1 MISPLRSIPN
11 RQVALAYW
19 RQKTTRRAAERLA
32 APDLLEILLDGYCVL
47 DEQGRIQHTNPAL
60 ENLLGCPASQLRG
73 RLLMDFIELN
83 CQTDYLSLLELM
95 KYSRIRVGPLEIEMK
110 SAAGEPLAVFLTL
123 APYPNGSPSNAQV
136 LLRDVSQWRQVQNE
150 LVSVNLMLEQ
160 SFTDTLE
167 GWARALELRDYET
180 HGHTQRVAEATVQ
193 LALEVGY
200 RVEEV
205 LNLRHGALLHDIGK
219 MAISDTI
226 LLKPGPLSE
235 AEWEIMRRHPVYAE
249 QLLRQIDYLRPAI
262 PIPYCHHEKWD
273 GSGYPRGL
281 KGEQIPLEARLFAVI
296 DVYDALRSSRP
307 YRSEPWSEERTLE
320 HIRREAGTHFD
331 PEVVK
336 VFLRMKGF
344 A

>member
-1 MISPLRSIPN
+1 MIPPLRSTPS
-11 RQVALAYW
+11 RSLALAYW
-19 RQKTTRRAAERLA
+19 RQKTARRAAARPSA
-32 APDLLEILLDGYCVL
+32 SNLLDILLDGYCVL
-47 DEQGRIQHTNPAL
+47 DEEGRIQHTNPAL
-60 ENLLGCPASQLRG
+60 ENLLACPAASLCG
-73 RLLMDFIELN
+73 RMLMEFIAPS

-95 KYSRIRVGPLEIEMK
+95 KYSRSRIGPLEVEMK
-110 SAAGEPLAVFLTL
+110 TAAGEPLAVFLTL
-123 APYPNGSPSNAQV
+123 APSPNGGRELAQV

-150 LVSVNLMLEQ
+150 LVAVNLMLEQ

-167 GWARALELRDYET
+167 GWAKALELRDYET

-193 LALEVGY
+193 LALEMGY
-200 RVEEV
+200 RLEEV

-226 LLKPGPLSE
+226 LLKPGPLNE

-273 GSGYPRGL
+273 GSGYPQGL
-281 KGEQIPLEARLFAVI
+281 KREQIPLEARLFAVI

-307 YRSEPWSEERTLE
+307 YRPEPWSEERTLE
-320 HIRREAGTHFD
+320 HIRQQAGTHFD
-331 PEVVK
+331 PDVVNA
-336 VFLRMKGF
+336 FLRMKNF

>member
-1 MISPLRSIPN
+1 M
-11 RQVALAYW
+11 
-19 RQKTTRRAAERLA
+19 
-32 APDLLEILLDGYCVL
+32 DGYCVL
-47 DEQGRIQHTNPAL
+47 DEDGLIQHTNPAL
-60 ENLLGCPASQLRG
+60 ENMLGCSAHQLNG
-73 RLLMDFIELN
+73 SPLTNFIEAV
-83 CQTDYLSLLELM
+83 CREDYLSLWELM
-95 KYSRIRVGPLEIEMK
+95 KYSHSRVGPLEIEMK
-110 SAAGEPLAVFLTL
+110 TCGGEPLAVFVTL
-123 APYPNGSPSNAQV
+123 APYPNAGKVMTQV
-136 LLRDVSQWRQVQNE
+136 LLRDVSQWRQIQNE

-167 GWARALELRDYET
+167 GWGRALELRDYET
-180 HGHTQRVAEATVQ
+180 HGHTQRVAELTVQ
-193 LALEVGY
+193 LALEIGY
-200 RVEEV
+200 HIEEI

-226 LLKPGPLSE
+226 LLKAGPLNE
-235 AEWEIMRRHPVYAE
+235 TEWEIMRRHPVYAE

-307 YRSEPWSEERTLE
+307 YRPEPWSEERTLE
-320 HIRREAGTHFD
+320 HIQREAGRHFD
-331 PEVVK
+331 PEVVR
-336 VFLRMKGF
+336 VFLKMKGF

>member
-1 MISPLRSIPN
+1 MIPPLRSTPS
-11 RQVALAYW
+11 RSLALAYW
-19 RQKTTRRAAERLA
+19 RQKTARRAAARPSA
-32 APDLLEILLDGYCVL
+32 SNLLDILLDGYCVL
-47 DEQGRIQHTNPAL
+47 DEEGRIQHTNPAL
-60 ENLLGCPASQLRG
+60 ESLLACPAHQLGG
-73 RLLMDFIELN
+73 RLLLEFIEPS
-83 CQTDYLSLLELM
+83 CQTDFLSLLELM
-95 KYSRIRVGPLEIEMK
+95 KYSRSRIGPLEVEMK
-110 SAAGEPLAVFLTL
+110 TAAGEPLAVFLTL
-123 APYPNGSPSNAQV
+123 APSPNGGRELAQV

-150 LVSVNLMLEQ
+150 LVAVNLMLEQ

-167 GWARALELRDYET
+167 GWAKALELRDYET

-193 LALEVGY
+193 LALEIGY
-200 RVEEV
+200 RLEEV

-226 LLKPGPLSE
+226 LLKPGPLNE

-273 GSGYPRGL
+273 GSGYPQGL

-307 YRSEPWSEERTLE
+307 YRPAPWSEERTLE
-320 HIRREAGTHFD
+320 HIRQQAGTHFD

-336 VFLRMKGF
+336 AFLKMKNF
-344 A
+344 D

>member
-1 MISPLRSIPN
+1 MISPLRSIPD
-11 RQVALAYW
+11 RRVALAYW
-19 RQKTTRRAAERLA
+19 RQKTGRRAAERLA

-60 ENLLGCPASQLRG
+60 ENLLGCPASQLSG

-95 KYSRIRVGPLEIEMK
+95 KYSHSRVGPLEIEMK

-123 APYPNGSPSNAQV
+123 APYSNGSPNNAQV

-150 LVSVNLMLEQ
+150 LVAVNLMLEQ

-226 LLKPGPLSE
+226 LLKPGPLNE

-320 HIRREAGTHFD
+320 HIRHGAGTHFD

>member
-1 MISPLRSIPN
+1 MIPPLRSTPS
-11 RQVALAYW
+11 RSLALAYW
-19 RQKTTRRAAERLA
+19 RQKTARRAAARPSA
-32 APDLLEILLDGYCVL
+32 SNLLDILLDGYCVL
-47 DEQGRIQHTNPAL
+47 DEEGRIQHTNPAL
-60 ENLLGCPASQLRG
+60 ESLLACPAHQLGG
-73 RLLMDFIELN
+73 RLLLEFIEPS
-83 CQTDYLSLLELM
+83 CQTDFLSLLELM
-95 KYSRIRVGPLEIEMK
+95 KYSRSRIGPLEVEMK
-110 SAAGEPLAVFLTL
+110 TAAGEPLAVFLTL
-123 APYPNGSPSNAQV
+123 APSPNGGRELAQV

-150 LVSVNLMLEQ
+150 LVAVNLMLEQ

-167 GWARALELRDYET
+167 GWAKALELRDYET

-193 LALEVGY
+193 LALEIGY
-200 RVEEV
+200 RLEEV

-226 LLKPGPLSE
+226 LLKPGPLNE

-273 GSGYPRGL
+273 GSGYPQGL

-307 YRSEPWSEERTLE
+307 YRPAPWSEERTLE
-320 HIRREAGTHFD
+320 HIRQQAGTHFD
-331 PEVVK
+331 PEVVE

-344 A
+344 C

>member
-1 MISPLRSIPN
+1 MIPPLRSTPS
-11 RQVALAYW
+11 RSLALAYW
-19 RQKTTRRAAERLA
+19 RQKTARRAAARPSA
-32 APDLLEILLDGYCVL
+32 SNLLDILLDGYCVL
-47 DEQGRIQHTNPAL
+47 DEEGRIQHTNPAL
-60 ENLLGCPASQLRG
+60 ESLLACPAHQLGG
-73 RLLMDFIELN
+73 RLLLEFIEPS
-83 CQTDYLSLLELM
+83 CQTDFLSLLELM
-95 KYSRIRVGPLEIEMK
+95 KYSRSRIGPLEVEMK
-110 SAAGEPLAVFLTL
+110 TAAGEPLAVFLTL
-123 APYPNGSPSNAQV
+123 APSPNGGRELAQV

-150 LVSVNLMLEQ
+150 LVAVNLMLEQ

-167 GWARALELRDYET
+167 GWAKALELRDYET

-193 LALEVGY
+193 LALEIGY
-200 RVEEV
+200 RLEEV

-226 LLKPGPLSE
+226 LLKPGPLNE

-273 GSGYPRGL
+273 GSGYPQGL

-307 YRSEPWSEERTLE
+307 YRPVPWSEERTLE
-320 HIRREAGTHFD
+320 HIRQQAGTHFD
-331 PEVVK
+331 PEVVE

-344 A
+344 C

>member
-1 MISPLRSIPN
+1 MISPLRSIPA
-11 RQVALAYW
+11 RSAALAYW
-19 RQKTTRRAAERLA
+19 RQKTARKALSRTA
-32 APDLLEILLDGYCVL
+32 APNLLEVLLDGYCVL
-47 DEQGRIQHTNPAL
+47 DEEGHIQHTNAVL
-60 ENLLGCPASQLRG
+60 ENLLGCPPHLLSG
-73 RLLMDFIELN
+73 RLLMDFIEPVFRA
-83 CQTDYLSLLELM
+83 DYLSMVELM
-95 KYSRIRVGPLEIEMK
+95 RYSHSRIGPLEIEMK
-110 SAAGEPLAVFLTL
+110 SANGEPLAVFLTL
-123 APYPNGSPSNAQV
+123 APYSNGHQKWTQA

-150 LVSVNLMLEQ
+150 LVAVNLMLEQ

-200 RVEEV
+200 RLEEV

-226 LLKPGPLSE
+226 LLKPGPLNE

-249 QLLRQIDYLRPAI
+249 QLLRQIEYLRPAI

-296 DVYDALRSSRP
+296 DVYDALRSNRP
-307 YRSEPWSEERTLE
+307 YRPEPWSEERTLE
-320 HIRREAGTHFD
+320 YIHQQAGTHFD

-336 VFLRMKGF
+336 VFLRMKNF
-344 A
+344 S